1 MRHFCKIAEGIDVV
15 PVLNALAVNPHLWNA
30 NDLRSTHPLSPHHNV
45 DDIWLWFN
53 PERED
58 ASAIVDDLE
67 VVPYPAWEKLPQVRS
82 IVLDVMRRVEGT
94 RLGRVII
101 TRLPPGKTIPVHV
114 DEGAPATYYTRYQL
128 ALQCLPGAL
137 FESGGEVI
145 QFRMGDVWQVDNRVR
160 HSVVNNS
167 ADDRIVL
174 IMDIRGPVC

>member
-1 MRHFCKIAEGIDVV
+1 MIPA
-15 PVLNALAVNPHLWNA
+15 LNALAVNAHLWNQH
-30 NDLRSTHPLSPHHNV
+30 DLRTTHPLSPHQQV

-53 PERED
+53 PISD
-58 ASAIVDDLE
+58 DPTDVIDDLE
-67 VVPYPAWEKLPQVRS
+67 VVAYPAWQQLPQFRN
-82 IVLDVMRRVEGT
+82 IVFDIMRRVEGT
-94 RLGRVII
+94 RLGRVMI
-101 TRLPPGKTIPVHV
+101 TRLPPGKSIPAHV

-145 QFRMGDVWQVDNRVR
+145 NMRMGEVWQVDNRAT

-174 IMDIRGPVC
+174 IMDVRGPTC